1 MGSKRPKSRSR
12 TQNELAQGYHYN
24 DSDDAADDTD
34 EHLTTRGKQAQKDKT
49 KSTAA
54 MRAAEPAE
62 IADMESLPIGR
73 VTQVHSLFCNVEHDG
88 KTRLCVIR
96 KTLAKTSQTQLVVGD
111 MVRFR
116 DTPES
121 ESVIEQILPRRTILT
136 RSDSF
141 KQLVQHPI
149 VANADQMLIV
159 VSVKNPA
166 VKWGLVDRM
175 IVAARG
181 GGLEPILCLNKIDL
195 LEETTA
201 DVVASL
207 EYYATLKI
215 QTLRTSAERGEGLD
229 AVREILKDKITVLAG
244 PSGAGKSRLI
254 GEIQPGLDIR
264 VGEVSQY
271 TAKGRH
277 TTTSARHYP
286 LSFGGAV
293 IDTPGVKVFGLWGV
307 KRENLIDF
315 FPDIAA
321 QSAPPW
327 RTESYERISESLTT

>member
-1 MGSKRPKSRSR
+1 MGTKRTKSRAR
-12 TQNELAQGYHYN
+12 TQNELAQGYRYG
-24 DSDDAADDTD
+24 DSDDAVDDTD

-54 MRAAEPAE
+54 MRAAEPAD
-62 IADMESLPIGR
+62 IADMESLPMGQ
-73 VTQVHSLFCNVEHDG
+73 VTQVHSLFCDVEHG
-88 KTRLCVIR
+88 GRTFRCVIR
-96 KTLAKTSQTQLVVGD
+96 KTLAKVSQTQLVVGD

-116 DTPES
+116 EAGTTET
-121 ESVIEQILPRRTILT
+121 VIEQILPRRTVLT

-159 VSVKNPA
+159 VSVKSPA

-175 IVAARG
+175 LVAARS
-181 GGLEPILCLNKIDL
+181 GGLEPIICLNKIDL
-195 LEETTA
+195 LEQTTA
-201 DVVASL
+201 DVSAAL
-207 EYYATLKI
+207 DYYATLGTR
-215 QTLRTSAERGEGLD
+215 TLRTSAERADGLD
-229 AVREILKDKITVLAG
+229 ALREILKDKVTVLAG

-254 GEIQPGLDIR
+254 GSIQPGLDIR
-264 VGEVSQY
+264 VGQVSEF

-286 LSFGGAV
+286 LSFGGAM

-307 KRENLIDF
+307 KQENLIDF

-321 QSAPPW
+321 DSAPPW
-327 RTESYERISESLTT
+327 RVESYQRIADSLGK